1 MMELEKLYGLLD
13 ITTLD
18 SKDDEIKIISLA
30 RQVRRVYES
39 TNEVFLPAA
48 ICVFPNWI
56 SQLRDNSLTVPVEF
70 AAVVGGFPLGQ
81 TLPQVKMLEAHG
93 AIEKGATELDMV
105 INRGYFL
112 SGKLEDC
119 GLEIK
124 LLKEIAAHRPLKVII
139 ETGELETEQNIT
151 GASILALHL
160 GADFVKTSTG
170 KSKIGAT
177 PEAVKAI
184 CHAIADFYRET
195 GTQRGIKISGG
206 VVTVQ
211 QALEYC
217 DIIEELLGADW
228 LKPSLTRFGASRLA
242 NDILIKAG
250 HEKLAE
256 F

>member
-1 MMELEKLYGLLD
+1 MELEKLYSLLD

-18 SKDDEIKIISLA
+18 SKDDEIKIIGLA

-39 TNEVFLPAA
+39 TNEAFVPAA

-56 SQLRDNSLTVPVEF
+56 AQLRDNSLLVPVEF

-112 SGKLEDC
+112 SGRLEDC

-139 ETGELETEQNIT
+139 ESGELETEQNIT

-170 KSKIGAT
+170 KSKVGAT
-177 PEAVKAI
+177 PQAVRFI
-184 CHAIADFYRET
+184 CNAIADFYKET
-195 GTQRGIKISGG
+195 GQQRGIKVSGG
-206 VVTVQ
+206 VATVEE
-211 QALEYC
+211 ALEYC
-217 DIIEELLGADW
+217 SIIEDILGSDW
-228 LKPSLTRFGASRLA
+228 LKPSLTRIGASGLA
-242 NDILIKAG
+242 NDILIRAG
-250 HEKLAE
+250 LEKLAE

>member
-1 MMELEKLYGLLD
+1 MELEKLYSLLD

-18 SKDDEIKIISLA
+18 SKDDEIKIIGLA

-39 TNEVFLPAA
+39 TGEAFVPAA

-56 SQLRDNSLTVPVEF
+56 SALRDNSLLVPVEF

-81 TLPQVKMLEAHG
+81 TLTQVKMLEAHG

-124 LLKEIAAHRPLKVII
+124 LLKEIAQNRPLKVII
-139 ETGELETEQNIT
+139 ESGELETEQNIN
-151 GASILALHL
+151 GAAILALHL
-160 GADFVKTSTG
+160 GADYVKTSTG

-184 CHAIADFYRET
+184 CLAIRDFYKET
-195 GTQRGIKISGG
+195 GQQRGIKISGG
-206 VVTVQ
+206 VATVE
-211 QALEYC
+211 QALGYC
-217 DIIEELLGADW
+217 DIIKDTLGEDW
-228 LKPSLTRFGASRLA
+228 LRPSLTRIGASKLA
-242 NDILIKAG
+242 NDILTKAG
-250 HEKLAE
+250 LQKLAE